1 MIRSTVAAGLLLGFI
16 MLVSCSDSSTVLPE
30 EENRSEPHIAWNL
43 ITVTGRVV
51 NLRSGPGTEYGILG
65 QVHEGDSLQVT
76 GGLDDWYRIYIPSM
90 SLFAWIY
97 GPLTSGTELP

>member
-1 MIRSTVAAGLLLGFI
+1 MIRSTAGACLRLGFI
-16 MLVSCSDSSTVLPE
+16 MLSSCSGNSTVLRV
-30 EENRSEPHIAWNL
+30 EENRSKPQIGCNL
-43 ITVTGRVV
+43 ITVTGRSV
-51 NLRSGPGTEYGILG
+51 NLRSGPGTEFGILG

-97 GPLTSGTELP
+97 GPLTSGTVLP